1 MGKQLPHIS
10 QVYAVLAKHGSL
22 SIDELCYYLSI
33 KKNEEKSFKHLLN
46 SIVATKEITIDKEHV
61 VHLSGTTKVCVY
73 HKNKDGMGGVA
84 ISQADNTKFAITDK
98 NEAFAMDGDLVSI
111 VLSGANKYDVNTG
124 KIQNILKHN
133 TTNLIGYIERHKTK
147 NILRVT
153 NGKFGRYLVVV
164 NSRVDIYAHDELV
177 NAVITKYPTN
187 DDPFFSV
194 EIVKSLGRLDDVE
207 GFIQKVLLEGNVPVD
222 FTKSGLNQADAL
234 PDVVCN
240 KEADRR
246 TDLRHLAFVTIDGAD
261 AKDFDD
267 AVYCEVKDGIYH
279 LYVAIADVSH
289 YVTHESA
296 LDHDA
301 YTRGTSIYFP
311 RKVIPMLPEKI
322 SNGLCSLNPNVD
334 RLVMCCQMEIDS
346 EGNIIGYI
354 VYNGVIKSQARLT
367 YTQVQEWLNELSL
380 TPESLVANIS
390 NLFLVYQLLLKAR
403 HRRGAID
410 FDTVEPYFEFD
421 EGGNVCG
428 LKPRVRVDAHKLI
441 EECMLAANTSVA
453 DYLIKN
459 EQPCLFR
466 NHDRP
471 NEEKFSALKEYLNSI
486 GVVFDVTQEGVT
498 PKDYAK
504 LVEQIHD
511 LPNTAVI
518 QQTILRSMQLAV
530 YAPKNI
536 GHFGLSYDRYLHF
549 TSPIRRYP
557 DLLVH
562 RACKGVISGKRYSY
576 SYSLENLGEQSS
588 FTERR
593 AEDLGRKVDSFFKCL
608 YAKTHMGSEFAG
620 IVTSVVNF
628 GLFVY
633 LPELMLD
640 GLLHVTELGDDYFVF
655 DENKHFLLGK
665 KSGTR
670 YYIGQEVKI
679 AIFDVDM
686 VKLFIDFKL
695 AEINEGATLD

>member
-1 MGKQLPHIS
+1 MVKQLPHVS
-10 QVYAVLAKHGSL
+10 QIYSLLSKHGSL
-22 SIDELCYYLSI
+22 SIDELCYHLSI
-33 KKNEEKSFKHLLN
+33 KKSEEKSFKSLLM
-46 SIVATKEITIDKEHV
+46 SVVATKEIVIDKDNIV
-61 VHLSGTTKVCVY
+61 TLANNSKVCLY

-84 ISQADNTKFAITDK
+84 ICQTNNNKYVIGDK
-98 NEAFAMDGDLVSI
+98 YESFAMDGDLVSI
-111 VLSGANKYDVNTG
+111 VLSGVDRYGANTG
-124 KIQNILKHN
+124 KIQHILKHN
-133 TTNLIGYIERHKTK
+133 TTNLIGYIEKHKTK

-177 NAVITKYPTN
+177 NVVITKYPTN
-187 DDPFFSV
+187 TDPFFNV
-194 EIVKSLGRLDDVE
+194 EIVKSLGRLDDVD

-222 FTKSGLNQADAL
+222 FSNPALNQADSL
-234 PDVVCN
+234 PDAVCN
-240 KEADRR
+240 KESGRR
-246 TDLRHLAFVTIDGAD
+246 IDLRNLAFVTIDGED

-267 AVYCEVKDGIYH
+267 AVYCEIKSGVYH

-301 YTRGTSIYFP
+301 YSRGTSIYFP
-311 RKVIPMLPEKI
+311 RKVIPMLPEKL

-334 RLVMCCQMEIDS
+334 RLVMCCQMEIDAD
-346 EGNIIGYI
+346 GNITDYK
-354 VYNGVIKSQARLT
+354 VYNGVINSQARLT
-367 YTQVQEWLNELSL
+367 YNQVQEWLNELSL
-380 TPESLVANIS
+380 IPEKLISNIT
-390 NLFLVYQLLLKAR
+390 NLFLTYQLLLKAR
-403 HRRGAID
+403 HKRGAID

-421 EGGNVCG
+421 ENGNVCE

-453 DYLIKN
+453 EYLIKN

-471 NEEKFSALKEYLNSI
+471 SEEKFRALKEYLNSI
-486 GVVFDVTQEGVT
+486 GVVFDASQESVS
-498 PKDYAK
+498 PHDYAN
-504 LVEQIHD
+504 LVDQIHE
-511 LPNTAVI
+511 LPNTAVV
-518 QQTILRSMQLAV
+518 QQNILRSMQLAV

-536 GHFGLSYDRYLHF
+536 GHFGLSYDKYLHF

-562 RACKGVISGKRYSY
+562 RACKGVIAGKRYSY
-576 SYSLENLGEQSS
+576 SYSLETLGEQSS

-593 AEDLGRKVDSFFKCL
+593 AEDLGRKVDSFYKCL
-608 YAKTHMGSEFAG
+608 YAKTHMGSVFDG
-620 IVTSVVNF
+620 IITSVVSF
-628 GLFVY
+628 GVFVY
-633 LPELMLD
+633 LPGLMLD
-640 GLLHVTELGDDYFVF
+640 GLLHVTELGSDYFIF

-665 KSGTR
+665 KTGAR
-670 YYIGQEVKI
+670 YHIGQELKVEV
-679 AIFDVDM
+679 FDVDM

-695 AEINEGATLD
+695 ADIEDTQ

>member
-1 MGKQLPHIS
+1 MVKQLPHVS
-10 QVYAVLAKHGSL
+10 QVYSLLAKHGGL
-22 SIDELCYYLSI
+22 SVDELCYHLSI
-33 KKNEEKSFKHLLN
+33 KKNEEKSFKSLLN
-46 SIVATKEITIDKEHV
+46 SIVATKEIIISKDNIVTLAGD
-61 VHLSGTTKVCVY
+61 SKVCTY
-73 HKNKDGMGGVA
+73 HKHKDGMGGVA
-84 ISQADNTKFAITDK
+84 INQTDNGKYIINDK
-98 NEAFAMDGDLVSI
+98 YEAFAMDGDLVSI
-111 VLSGANKYDVNTG
+111 VLSGADRYGANTG
-124 KIQNILKHN
+124 KIQSILKHN
-133 TTNLIGYIERHKTK
+133 TTNLIGYIEKHKTK

-164 NSRVDIYAHDELV
+164 NSKVDIYAHDELV
-177 NAVITKYPTN
+177 NVVITKYPTN
-187 DDPFFSV
+187 TDPFFSV
-194 EIVKSLGRLDDVE
+194 EIVKSLGRLDDAE

-222 FTKSGLNQADAL
+222 FSKQALNQSDTL

-240 KEADRR
+240 KEVDRR
-246 TDLRHLAFVTIDGAD
+246 IDLRHLAFVTIDGED

-267 AVYCEVKDGIYH
+267 AVYCEIINGVYH

-296 LDHDA
+296 LDHEA
-301 YTRGTSIYFP
+301 YNRGTSIYFP
-311 RKVIPMLPEKI
+311 RKVIPMLPEKL

-334 RLVMCCQMEIDS
+334 RLVMCCQMEIDA
-346 EGNIIGYI
+346 EGNIIAYK
-354 VYNGVIKSQARLT
+354 VYNGVINSKARLT
-367 YTQVQEWLNELSL
+367 YNQVQEWLNELSN
-380 TPESLVANIS
+380 TPENLVVNIT
-390 NLFLVYQLLLKAR
+390 NLFLTYQLLLKAR
-403 HRRGAID
+403 HKRGAID

-421 EGGNVCG
+421 DTGNVCG
-428 LKPRVRVDAHKLI
+428 LKPRIRVDAHKLI

-453 DYLIKN
+453 DFLIKN

-471 NEEKFSALKEYLNSI
+471 SEEKFSALKEYLNSI
-486 GVVFDVTQEGVT
+486 GVVFNATQESVT
-498 PKDYAK
+498 PHDYAN
-504 LVEQIHD
+504 LVEQIHE

-518 QQTILRSMQLAV
+518 QQNILRSMQLAV

-562 RACKGVISGKRYSY
+562 RACKGVIASKRYSY

-593 AEDLGRKVDSFFKCL
+593 AEDLGRKVDSFYKCL
-608 YAKTHMGSEFAG
+608 YAKTHMGNEFDG
-620 IVTSVVNF
+620 VVTSVVSF
-628 GLFVY
+628 GVFVY

-640 GLLHVTELGDDYFVF
+640 GLLHVTELGSDYFIF

-665 KSGTR
+665 KTGVR
-670 YYIGQEVKI
+670 YHIGQMLRV

-695 AEINEGATLD
+695 ADVDNEELV